1 MGGARTGRR
10 MPVSEIASAFSA
22 YADSRAFFAAARRAS
37 LSLPGLRAAVA
48 AGEVDTGGGGGRG
61 QRRVAFPDPTASRA
75 IFLAEVEP
83 GLIAREAERLRR
95 AEDLVSCASSVIAAV
110 AAAFGAK
117 YADALEARFVDDLT
131 WEDAARRCGC
141 SRRAVIDRSDIALDL
156 IDMHGVRW
164 VLSYLPQIGG

>member
-1 MGGARTGRR
+1 MGGLQQGRL
-10 MPVSEIASAFSA
+10 MPISEIASAFSA

-37 LSLPGLRAAVA
+37 LALPGLRAAVA

-61 QRRVAFPDPTASRA
+61 QRRAAFPDPTANRA

-95 AEDLVSCASSVIAAV
+95 AEDLVACAASVIAAV
-110 AAAFGAK
+110 SAAFGAK
-117 YADALEARFVDDLT
+117 YAGALEARFLEDLT
-131 WEDAARRCGC
+131 WEEAARRCGC

-164 VLSYLPQIGG
+164 VLSHLPQNGG

>member
-48 AGEVDTGGGGGRG
+48 AGEVDTGGGGGR
-61 QRRVAFPDPTASRA
+61 PTASRA

-83 GLIAREAERLRR
+83 GLIAREAERLRQ

-164 VLSYLPQIGG
+164 VLSYLPQNGG